1 VIAAFLL
8 TLLMTPACRAVCR
21 RFGWV
26 DHPDV
31 RKLHRAPIPRAGGI
45 AIFLGYAAAICANH
59 AWNILPALF
68 AAFAIGL
75 LDDLFNLKPRTKLA
89 GQVLAA
95 VLACAAGIQ
104 IGGAGA
110 WWHIP
115 LTIVWLV
122 GCANAVNLID
132 GLDGLATG
140 IGLTATAAALFSAL
154 LSGNAPLALVAA
166 PLLGA
171 LLGFLPYN
179 ISPASIFMGDCGSNT
194 VGFLLG
200 CIAIMWSQ
208 TGAYLP
214 GKVAPV
220 VALSIPILDTA
231 LTVFRRF
238 LRGQPIFAAD
248 RGHVHHRLLCR
259 GFTPR
264 RVVAIL
270 CGGGAF
276 AASLSVL
283 LSIATYSGGPVL
295 AVFGIAI
302 WLAIRYLGYG
312 EFDSVRRLVSSG
324 VLRSL
329 VSTDLCVRE
338 VEAAISSAQGVDEC
352 WSAIQSNGCSLGLSR
367 ATMEA
372 FGRTFSAQ
380 FPAASTTCWSL
391 RVPLDGVGAI
401 NLEIPIGTASASLAP
416 LANSLQTVLG
426 PKLEALSPKLAFAA
440 SATGSRRYQTL

>member
-1 VIAAFLL
+1 
-8 TLLMTPACRAVCR
+8 MTPACRAVCR

-26 DHPDV
+26 DHPDI

-45 AIFLGYAAAICANH
+45 AIFLGYAAAICTNH
-59 AWNILPALF
+59 VWTILPALF

-104 IGGAGA
+104 IGGTSA

-132 GLDGLATG
+132 GLDGLAAG
-140 IGLTATAAALFSAL
+140 IGLIATAAAVVSAL
-154 LSGNAPLALVAA
+154 LSGNAALALVAA

-179 ISPASIFMGDCGSNT
+179 FSPASIFMGDCGSNT
-194 VGFLLG
+194 IGFLLG
-200 CIAIMWSQ
+200 CFAIKWSQ
-208 TGAYLP
+208 TGGSLP

-220 VALSIPILDTA
+220 VALAIPILDTA

-248 RGHVHHRLLCR
+248 RGHIHHRLLCR

-264 RVVAIL
+264 RVIAIL

-276 AASLSVL
+276 AASLSLL
-283 LSIATYSGGPVL
+283 LSIGTYSGGPVL
-295 AVFGIAI
+295 AVFGITV
-302 WLAIRYLGYG
+302 WLAIRNLGYG
-312 EFDSVRRLVSSG
+312 EFDSVRRLVSRG
-324 VLRSL
+324 VLRQAVTADLSL
-329 VSTDLCVRE
+329 LE
-338 VEAAISSAQGVDEC
+338 WEAAIHSAHSVDEC
-352 WSAIQSNGCSLGLSR
+352 WSAIQSNGRSLGLSR
-367 ATMEA
+367 ATMQVY
-372 FGRTFSAQ
+372 GRTLSAQ
-380 FPAASTTCWSL
+380 FPDIPEKCWSL
-391 RVPLDGVGAI
+391 RVPLDGIGVI
-401 NLEIPIGTASASLAP
+401 DLDIPFGPPSASAAP
-416 LANSLQTVLG
+416 LANSLRTVLA
-426 PKLEALSPKLAFAA
+426 PKLETLRPKLAFAA
-440 SATGSRRYQTL
+440 VVGRRS